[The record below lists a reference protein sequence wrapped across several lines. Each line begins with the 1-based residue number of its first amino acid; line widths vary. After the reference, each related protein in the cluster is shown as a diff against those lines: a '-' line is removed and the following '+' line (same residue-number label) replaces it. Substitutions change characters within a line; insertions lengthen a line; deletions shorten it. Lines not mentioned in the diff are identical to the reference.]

1 MRVSLKRIRKI
12 ADDIKRDKDWVNDS
26 HTYHE
31 YKGMC
36 YGIDRI
42 INHLEEIDEYNTNK
56 LKKQTIK

>member
-1 MRVSLKRIRKI
+1 MKVSLKRIRRI

-26 HTYHE
+26 HTYQE

-42 INHLEEIDEYNTNK
+42 IKHLEEIDEYKENQ
-56 LKKQTIK
+56 LKTKTL

>member
-1 MRVSLKRIRKI
+1 MKVSLKRIRRI
-12 ADDIKRDKDWVNDS
+12 ADDIKLDKEWVNDS

-42 INHLEEIDEYNTNK
+42 IKHLEEINEYNRSK
-56 LKKQTIK
+56 IKKQTL